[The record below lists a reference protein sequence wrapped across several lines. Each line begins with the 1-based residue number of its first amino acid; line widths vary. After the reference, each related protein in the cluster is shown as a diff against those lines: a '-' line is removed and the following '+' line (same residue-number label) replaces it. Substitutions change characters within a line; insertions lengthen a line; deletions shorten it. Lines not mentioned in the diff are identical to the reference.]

1 LFNFFSLALIIVK
14 LIISH
19 EVDIEQS
26 DIKHVLVASVI
37 AGTAQLSGHGS
48 SPNWTSAK
56 PENPPFRSKS

>member
-1 LFNFFSLALIIVK
+1 MKRKNNTTVALLFLSIAYMVFCCLIFFSLALIIVK

-37 AGTAQLSGHGS
+37 A
-48 SPNWTSAK
+48 
-56 PENPPFRSKS
+56 